1 MLDGQVSLGNSNS
14 WVPEPRIANPP
25 PFLLIKYTRKEK
37 AFFEDYAQ
45 FVLKVIQ
52 DQAVTDR
59 IGRILALENVRVNG
73 PIDIRVMVFPAR
85 TFRGQA
91 NRVLHGSYNST
102 ASQISLY
109 PLRIPKE
116 WIRNGGFDIFRRP
129 FQDLTAREKNLLAE
143 ISTSAIST
151 LLHETFHVKL
161 GSRGMS
167 RYVEESVVRKMETQH
182 MRGWDETISI
192 ATERALG

>member
-1 MLDGQVSLGNSNS
+1 M
-14 WVPEPRIANPP
+14 PEARIANPP
-25 PFLLIKYTRKEK
+25 PFLLVKYTRKEK

-45 FVLKVIQ
+45 FVLKLIE
-52 DQAVTDR
+52 DPAVTDR
-59 IGRILALENVRVNG
+59 ISRILALENVSVNG

-85 TFRGQA
+85 TFRGQS
-91 NRVLHGSYNST
+91 NRILHGSYNST

-116 WIRNGGFDIFRRP
+116 WIRNGGFDLFQRP
-129 FQDLTAREKNLLAE
+129 FQNLTVRERNLLAE

-161 GSRGMS
+161 GNRGMG
-167 RYVEESVVRKMETQH
+167 RYVEEAVVRKMEAQH
-182 MRGWDETISI
+182 MRGWEETISL
-192 ATERALG
+192 AAERALS